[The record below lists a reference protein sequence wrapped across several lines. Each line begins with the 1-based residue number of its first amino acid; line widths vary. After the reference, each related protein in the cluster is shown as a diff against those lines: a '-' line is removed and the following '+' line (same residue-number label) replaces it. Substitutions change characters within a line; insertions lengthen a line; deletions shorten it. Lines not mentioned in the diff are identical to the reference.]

1 MGGAPDIIGTRREN
15 LVNMRKQVGA
25 YLPRELSGLAKAA
38 GELAAARGEKLYLVG
53 GAVRDLFL
61 GRRNL
66 DLDLVVEGDAPSLA
80 RQFAKG
86 KGGKVITHARFGTAT
101 VTLGDVSLDM
111 VTARSETYAEPG
123 ALPSVKPGTIKD
135 DLFRRDFTVNAMAVS
150 LEPAS
155 FGELVDHYGGKSDL
169 DKGLIRI
176 LHKASF
182 RDDPTRIWRAVRY
195 EKRLGFRIESETER
209 LLRRDLAMMDKVS
222 GDRLRHELER
232 ILEEDSPE
240 KALRRADELGALRQ
254 LHESLKADGWLV
266 KRFEEARKS
275 NDGSKPE
282 PSLYLALLVWRLK
295 EEELETVMGRL
306 KFGGEAARVLRGM
319 PNIKRAMYELGSAG
333 IMPSEIYRLL
343 EHHQPQ
349 GIRAAAL
356 ATDSG
361 LVRVSL
367 ELYLFDLRFVVPV
380 LTGDELKRMGVPEGR
395 RLGWMLRTLRNAK
408 LDGEVTTR
416 EAEEALVWQWLSKGK
431 S

>member
-1 MGGAPDIIGTRREN
+1 MGKR
-15 LVNMRKQVGA
+15 VGE
-25 YLPRELSGLAKAA
+25 YLPGELLGLVKSA

-66 DLDLVVEGDAPSLA
+66 DIDLVVEGDVPALA
-80 RQFAKG
+80 RQLAKG
-86 KGGKVITHARFGTAT
+86 KGGMVVTHSRFGTAT

-123 ALPSVKPGTIKD
+123 ALPYVKPGTIKD
-135 DLFRRDFTVNAMAVS
+135 DLFRRDFTINAMAVS

-155 FGELVDHYGGKSDL
+155 FGELVDPYGGKSDL

-182 RDDPTRIWRAVRY
+182 RDDPTRIWRAIRY
-195 EKRLGFRIESETER
+195 EKRLGFKLESETER
-209 LLRRDLAMMDKVS
+209 LLRRDLTMMGRVS

-232 ILEEDSPE
+232 ILEEGSPE
-240 KALRRADELGALRQ
+240 KGLQRADDLGALGQ

-275 NDGSKPE
+275 NDGSQAE

-295 EEELETVMGRL
+295 ENELEAVMERL
-306 KFGGEAARVLRGM
+306 KFGGEAARVLRNM
-319 PNIKRAMYELGSAG
+319 PNIKRAMYELGSPR

-343 EHHQPQ
+343 ERCQPLA
-349 GIRAAAL
+349 IRAAAL
-356 ATDSG
+356 ATDSD

-367 ELYLFDLRFVVPV
+367 DLYLFDLRFVVPN
-380 LTGDELKRMGVPEGR
+380 LSGDDLKRMGVPEGR

-408 LDGEVTTR
+408 LDGEVTTS